1 MDLMALSAH
10 KARTT
15 RTPRSTAMSAVTSS
29 VGGSR
34 RSRTVLRLT
43 ASAFSAA
50 LVLAACSSGGGG
62 QADHSTGSG
71 ASKTGSGTRVT
82 VTETEYGLKLSRSS
96 FTPGTYTF
104 VADNAGKITHALSI
118 DGPGVEDAK
127 TKNIQSGQMSTVT
140 VTFKKGSYDL
150 YCPIPGHKQLGMDK
164 HIQVG

>member
-1 MDLMALSAH
+1 MDLMALTAH

-15 RTPRSTAMSAVTSS
+15 RRTDMTHT
-29 VGGSR
+29 
-34 RSRTVLRLT
+34 SRTALRLT
-43 ASAFSAA
+43 ATVFSAA

-62 QADHSTGSG
+62 NKADNSTSSG
-71 ASKTGSGTRVT
+71 ASRTGSGTRVT

-104 VADNAGKITHALSI
+104 VADNAGKITHALSV
-118 DGPGVEDAK
+118 DGPGVEDAR
-127 TKNIQSGQMSTVT
+127 TQNIQGGQSSTVT
-140 VTFKKGSYDL
+140 VTFKKGSYEL